1 MKLSLK
7 EHLRRGRRL
16 LTDTSYRKTSRE
28 RERLGRLPRF
38 TPALTTLLGPPFEIV
53 DSLSFLEMYEDIWER
68 EAYRFPRTAE
78 KPVVLDGGANVG
90 VGVTYFKRLY
100 PDSEII
106 AFEPDEKIF
115 PVLKRNV
122 EAWGLQGVTLV
133 PCALWREET
142 DLAFLAEGS
151 YGGRIARERDPVDG
165 KVRAVRL
172 RNYLDRRIDLL
183 KLDIE
188 EGETEVLEDC
198 ADRLERVNHLFVEY
212 HGAHD
217 RPQTLPRLLSLL
229 SAAGFRL
236 NLHAGRDSP
245 RPFMARKLNMGND
258 LQVEI
263 YAFHE
268 TPRLKSR
275 IQDPV

>member
-7 EHLRRGRRL
+7 DHLRRGARL
-16 LTDTSYRKTSRE
+16 LGDPEYRRVSRE
-28 RERLGRLPRF
+28 RKRLGRLPRF
-38 TPALTTLLGPPFEIV
+38 TPGLTTLLGRPFEIV

-78 KPVVLDGGANVG
+78 KPLILDGGANVG
-90 VGVTYFKRLY
+90 VGVAYFKHLY

-122 EAWGLQGVTLV
+122 EGRGFQGVTLV
-133 PCALWREET
+133 PHALWREET
-142 DLAFLAEGS
+142 DLAFLAEGT
-151 YGGRIARERDPVDG
+151 YGGRIARERDPAAG

-172 RNYLDRRIDLL
+172 RNYLDRKIDLL

-198 ADRLERVNHLFVEY
+198 ADRLDQVRHLFVEY
-212 HGAHD
+212 HGD
-217 RPQTLPRLLSLL
+217 QERPQTLPRLLYLL
-229 SAAGFRL
+229 STAGFRL

-263 YAFHE
+263 YAFRE
-268 TPRLKSR
+268 TPRPESR